1 VNDKSVVGDLINFR
15 GLVYA
20 PLNENGVVFLFGKVA
35 EDLNMYIE
43 EIKPGFPDCV
53 ARRFTGKGW
62 ERLLVEFEYKSSNFL
77 QHGHDPEACD
87 VVICWEHD
95 WEDCPLEVIELRD
108 RIRELENRPIRRPD
122 MGGGEGEE
130 PAIEEWF
137 SMHSVPDFLLSLFGE
152 LADYVKELDE
162 ECFYKVTKTGV
173 SFYSPERVFMYLNP
187 RKKKLN
193 LRVFTG
199 GESIGKIRQLGYAS
213 GGEKWGRLNLSSP
226 DEFEEAKPWIAES
239 LKRIKDAVRKNEAT
253 GWYATV
259 SEEGED
265 DEESE

>member
-62 ERLLVEFEYKSSNFL
+62 ERVLVEFEYKSSNFL

-162 ECFYKVTKTGV
+162 ECWQDPAT
-173 SFYSPERVFMYLNP
+173 R
-187 RKKKLN
+187 
-193 LRVFTG
+193 LR
-199 GESIGKIRQLGYAS
+199 EWR
-213 GGEKWGRLNLSSP
+213 
-226 DEFEEAKPWIAES
+226 
-239 LKRIKDAVRKNEAT
+239 
-253 GWYATV
+253 
-259 SEEGED
+259 
-265 DEESE
+265 